1 MYENSDSQFLKATT
15 VIKPGLDDSL
25 KSKPVIKLSNTEGV
39 TVV

>member
-15 VIKPGLDDSL
+15 VIKPGLDGLL

-39 TVV
+39 IVV